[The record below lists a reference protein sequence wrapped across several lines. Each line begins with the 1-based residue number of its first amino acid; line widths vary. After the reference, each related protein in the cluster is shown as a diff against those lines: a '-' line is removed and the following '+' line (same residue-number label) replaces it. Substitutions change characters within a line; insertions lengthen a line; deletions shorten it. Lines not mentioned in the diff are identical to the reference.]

1 MIVQHN
7 MASANAARQLAIND
21 KMKARHMWKL
31 STGYRINVA
40 ADDAAGL
47 AISEKLRSQVR
58 GLNRA
63 AKNCDEGI
71 SLLKTADGALQEVHN
86 MLQRMNELCVQ
97 AANDAVYTE
106 DDRFQIQAE
115 IDALKQEINR
125 VGTDTEFNTIPIFK
139 PTNLPGITG
148 TPTDI
153 LIFYED
159 EGTGTRAGGIV
170 YKGVRYTYEEMD
182 LVYDSSGNIQAGTYE
197 VRVKGQTGTWVN
209 INLIF
214 SGGNRVPSGREYIL
228 MPDERGITI
237 DDILHPWSEIKDE
250 HGVPLD
256 TSYVRAGKYSFR
268 HAGLTIDFEVEADS
282 DLDSLISQLSRTS
295 MTNFKL
301 KSVKM
306 NPVQQAVNPGI
317 VMTNSYT
324 VIRNGSGVTQ
334 QMYIPNDPA
343 HNNICH
349 YYMEATDTGMRMYLD
364 GADNL
369 QNPGQRVNF
378 DFMSWEDLDIYPN
391 DFMVTPEANPDNN
404 DGHNPGSSY
413 DTEHYKS
420 HTYHD
425 SITNTDI
432 TFTIDSEASF
442 SQLKSSIASW
452 IIQVEPDNEMIFV
465 PTDTSITSYPS
476 HPTETDKTETISGI
490 TAGNHASILDSYGEQ
505 YRMGRNMDERMWLS
519 AEAGNAIT
527 NTNNTSLSYTI
538 TDRNGTVYTMSAPN
552 AYTVVKN
559 AIRNVFESYRESYRS
574 RLINRMEANYASITD
589 ASQDHFQTGGSVD
602 IRFTATN
609 NSEYWSDL
617 ETNVTIKN
625 WLKDGNYTRTRTPV
639 YDRNPNSPTYNQII
653 DYNYSA
659 VYKGDAQAG
668 VEAKIDD
675 LAKKVLQKFGNS
687 KIKVSTNDAVHTTN
701 TPKAPAT
708 IPNERYTSN
717 RDVWG
722 RGLYI
727 QTGANTQQA
736 IKIDTPGLDCMTLGV
751 GVLSVASHESAG
763 EGIDSVASALAWV
776 SDWRSYFGA
785 IHNQLS
791 HTFDLD
797 NNGEENAQRAESL
810 LRDADMADEMVSFSK
825 YSILSQAGESIL
837 AQTEEY
843 PQRVLQLLS

>member
-1 MIVQHN
+1 M
-7 MASANAARQLAIND
+7 
-21 KMKARHMWKL
+21 
-31 STGYRINVA
+31 
-40 ADDAAGL
+40 
-47 AISEKLRSQVR
+47 
-58 GLNRA
+58 
-63 AKNCDEGI
+63 
-71 SLLKTADGALQEVHN
+71 
-86 MLQRMNELCVQ
+86 
-97 AANDAVYTE
+97 YTE

-139 PTNLPGITG
+139 PTNLPSITG
-148 TPTDI
+148 EPTDI
-153 LIFYED
+153 LVFYED

-182 LVYDSSGNIQAGTYE
+182 LVYDNRGNIQAGTYE

-282 DLDSLISQLSRTS
+282 DLDSLISQLSRST

-306 NPVQQAVNPGI
+306 QPVQQAVNHDI
-317 VMTNSYT
+317 EMTNSYT
-324 VIRNGSGVTQ
+324 VIRNNGAAPTH
-334 QMYIPNDPA
+334 QMHIPNDL
-343 HNNICH
+343 NGDNIC
-349 YYMEATDTGMRMYLD
+349 YYHMKVDDRGIQMYLA

-369 QNPGQRVNF
+369 ENPGHDVDF

-442 SQLKSSIASW
+442 SQLKDSVNRW
-452 IIQVEPDNEMIFV
+452 VIQVEPDNTMSFV
-465 PTDTSITSYPS
+465 PTDTNTTEYP
-476 HPTETDKTETISGI
+476 TATIGGLR
-490 TAGNHASILDSYGEQ
+490 AGTQRAPSHASILDSYGEQ

-538 TDRNGTVYTMSAPN
+538 TTGNVTVYTMSASD
-552 AYTVVKN
+552 AYAQVYRDITSIFNSYQQNYKAN
-559 AIRNVFESYRESYRS
+559 LLQRMRN
-574 RLINRMEANYASITD
+574 NYAGVAD
-589 ASQDHFQTGGSVD
+589 ATSWSGGVGGIAD
-602 IRFTATN
+602 VTFTATGQP
-609 NSEYWSDL
+609 SCWSDL

-625 WLKDGNYTRTRTPV
+625 WLKDGNFTRTRTPV

-837 AQTEEY
+837 AQTEQY